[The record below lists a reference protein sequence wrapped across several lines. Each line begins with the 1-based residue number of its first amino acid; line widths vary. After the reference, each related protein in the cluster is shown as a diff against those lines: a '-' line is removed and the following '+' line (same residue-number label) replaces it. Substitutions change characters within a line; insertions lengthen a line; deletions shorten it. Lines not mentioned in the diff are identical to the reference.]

1 MTNDDTRKMPP
12 PEGGDTA
19 KMPAADPGPASG
31 DQTARMPASSPGQG
45 GKGSGGSVPPGGP
58 VSPGGPNPTS
68 NRTKLLIILTVVGVF
83 IIAGIIVLLVYLL
96 GGDEPAPQVV
106 TQTLTQTVTK
116 TGPSET
122 QTRART
128 QARTQTGR
136 DTPAPGGDIHAV
148 DWEGVLAPGTSGG
161 MIEDVMYQDLTGDGV
176 DEAVVTVRYEGSGA
190 YLDYYIYTFQGGDL
204 VNLFAD
210 YNISHGY
217 VNFGSLPGSIVVDEP
232 VYGPDD
238 PNCCPSQIK
247 YTTYTWSAS
256 ARVFVLTTEEV
267 VDSPTS

>member
-1 MTNDDTRKMPP
+1 MDDDTKKMPP
-12 PEGGDTA
+12 SESGH
-19 KMPAADPGPASG
+19 GP
-31 DQTARMPASSPGQG
+31 T
-45 GKGSGGSVPPGGP
+45 PP
-58 VSPGGPNPTS
+58 S
-68 NRTKLLIILTVVGVF
+68 NRTKILIILTVLGVF
-83 IIAGIIVLLVYLL
+83 IVAAVIVLLIYLL

-116 TGPSET
+116 TQPAET
-122 QTRART
+122 RTRART
-128 QARTQTGR
+128 QARTQAGSE
-136 DTPAPGGDIHAV
+136 TPALEGDIHNV
-148 DWEGVLAPGTSGG
+148 DWNSELYPGSSGG
-161 MIEDVMYQDLTGDGV
+161 AIEDVMYQDLTGDGV

-190 YLDYYIYTFQGGDL
+190 YLDYYIFTYDGGDL

-210 YNISHGY
+210 YDISHGY

-232 VYGPDD
+232 VYGPAD

-267 VDSPTS
+267 VEGPAS